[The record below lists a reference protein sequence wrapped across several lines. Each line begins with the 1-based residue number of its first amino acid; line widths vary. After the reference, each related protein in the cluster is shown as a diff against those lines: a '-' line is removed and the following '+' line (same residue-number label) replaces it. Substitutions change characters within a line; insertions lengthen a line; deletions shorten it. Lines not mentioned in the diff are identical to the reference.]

1 MGLGIADAITAGL
14 GVINKFIPD
23 PAAKAQAEAELRASL
38 QAWDKQQNDVNA
50 AEAAN
55 TNLFVAGWRPAVG
68 WVCALALLYQYV
80 ASPIGMWLAA
90 IALSAGWLHTA
101 LPAPPKLD
109 DSLWQLLT
117 GMLGFGALRTYEK
130 VKGVASGH

>member
-80 ASPIGMWLAA
+80 APPIGMWLAA

-117 GMLGFGALRTYEK
+117 GMLGFGAPRTYEK

>member
-1 MGLGIADAITAGL
+1 MGLGITDAISAGL
-14 GVINKFIPD
+14 GIINKFVPD
-23 PAAKAQAEAELRASL
+23 PAAKAQAEAELRSSL
-38 QAWDKQQNDVNA
+38 MAWDKQQNDVNA
-50 AEAAN
+50 VEAAN
-55 TNLFVAGWRPAVG
+55 SNLFVAGWRPAVG

-80 ASPIGMWLAA
+80 VSPVGVWLAA
-90 IALSAGWLHTA
+90 MAFSAGWLHTA
-101 LPAPPKLD
+101 MPAPPKLD